1 MRLKG
6 KKPIFNYDDTYSLD
20 ATLSPII
27 AEGLKKFKQVVMDC
41 EFCGYPAVFELSQES
56 KDALDMDDDYYDNVS
71 KDIWLSTLDK
81 MIYAFDSKEP
91 EVPDGLLEHE
101 TLPSDKEGLSEMKI
115 HVTDEKAYNA
125 HKLACKIHE
134 GKCEEGRE
142 IFAKYYNSLWW

>member
-6 KKPIFNYDDTYSLD
+6 KKPIFNYKDTYSLD

-27 AEGLKKFKQVVMDC
+27 AEGLKKFKQVVVDC

-56 KDALDMDDDYYDNVS
+56 KDVLGRDEDYYDKVS
-71 KDIWLSTLDK
+71 KDLWLTTLDK
-81 MIYAFDSKEP
+81 MIYAFGSEEP
-91 EVPDGLLEHE
+91 EVPHGMFEHE
-101 TLPSDKEGLSEMKI
+101 ILPAGEDGLSEMKLQI
-115 HVTDEKAYNA
+115 TDQTAYDA

-142 IFAKYYNSLWW
+142 LFAKYYNNLWW